1 MTRSVLRRSIEF
13 VTQHNRITLVVML
26 LLTGVVLAG
35 IPQIDAGSQAGG
47 TAADFENVDRVEAA
61 RYVQDHYGTDRTS
74 NVTVETVYVRDDGGN
89 VLSKESLLAG
99 LRYQQAIRDDESVR
113 TALHGDGVRGF
124 ANLVAMQAADERRPD
139 LSEQIR
145 ALERASPAE
154 VRRISA
160 QILAANPQA
169 RRFLP
174 ADHGDD
180 PTSNDRRM
188 LVFLSAETP
197 SETRS
202 EATKTLYESANDR
215 AGFFTLGEHAAD
227 ASRAHFF
234 NEMNELVLPL
244 ALLIIL
250 TVLAFTYRDL
260 VDVVVGMVGV
270 VLSVSWMFGLLGWF
284 DVSAGTVAIV
294 PVVLVTGLSIDFGFH
309 VFNRYREQRGED
321 EGIREPMGR
330 GVHLVATALV
340 LVTVTAA
347 IGFLS
352 NVVNPMPLIR
362 DLGISITLG
371 VISSFVLFLTVV
383 PALKISV
390 DGLLERFGIDRHKQ
404 PLGRGRHLEPLL
416 ERNVALARRA
426 APLVLAAALVLGAA
440 GGLAWSSLDEQSFQ
454 QSEGDV
460 AEWKQRLPDPVG
472 WEPNPI
478 GERFE
483 HVEQVYHPASDDDV
497 TRPRILVEGDVTDD
511 GTLEAVH
518 DGVERIENEGV
529 LVDRPGEHPVTSPLT
544 AMQAAAERNAS
555 FAAAFRRTDT
565 NGNGVPDTD
574 LATLYD
580 RLYAMD
586 ADAAS
591 RVVERTD
598 GEYRSVLV
606 TVAVEVDYAHADAT
620 VESLEAGVAPMD
632 GAVDATNANREAT
645 ITGELAITEAIV
657 DELVDGILLT
667 MAVAL
672 LAILLTL
679 AVVFRV
685 THGSASLGVAVSI
698 PIALVI
704 GFVVGGM
711 YLLDIPL
718 TLVTALLMSLVVG
731 LGVDYN
737 IHVGDRFADE
747 RRAGKPPVEALR
759 TAVVGTGGAL
769 LGSTLTTTGAFAT
782 IILVPHPQLQ
792 SFGSIVVIALV
803 TAFLSSVL
811 VLPSLLLLW
820 ERHVPESVATPDSAG
835 AVASD

>member
-13 VTQHNRITLVVML
+13 VTQHNRITLLVML

-61 RYVQDHYGTDRTS
+61 RYVQDHYGTNRTS
-74 NVTVETVYVRDDGGN
+74 NVTVETVYVRDEGGN

-99 LRYQQAIRDDESVR
+99 LRYQQAIRDDESVQA
-113 TALHGDGVRGF
+113 ALHGNGVRGF
-124 ANLVAMQAADERRPD
+124 ANLVATQVADERCPD

-145 ALERASPAE
+145 ALERASPVE
-154 VRRISA
+154 VRRISSR
-160 QILAANPQA
+160 ILAENPQA

-174 ADHGDD
+174 ADHGDN

-188 LVFLSAETP
+188 LVFLTADAS

-202 EATKTLYESANDR
+202 EATETLYESANDR
-215 AGFFTLGEHAAD
+215 SGFFTLGEHAAD

-260 VDVVVGMVGV
+260 VDVVVGMTGV
-270 VLSVSWMFGLLGWF
+270 VLSVLWMFGLLGWF

-330 GVHLVATALV
+330 GVRLVATALV

-426 APLVLAAALVLGAA
+426 APLVLAVAIILGTA
-440 GGLAWSSLDEQSFQ
+440 GGLAWGSLDEQSFQ

-497 TRPRILVEGDVTDD
+497 TRSRILIEGDVTDD

-518 DGVERIENEGV
+518 DGVARIEDEGV
-529 LVDRPGEHPVTSPLT
+529 LVDRPGQHPVTSPLT

-555 FAAAFRRTDT
+555 FAAAFRRADT
-565 NGNGVPDTD
+565 NGNGVPDSD

-580 RLYAMD
+580 RLYAID
-586 ADAAS
+586 SDAAS

-606 TVAVEVDYAHADAT
+606 TVAVEVDYATADST
-620 VESLEAGVAPMD
+620 VESLEAGVAAMD
-632 GAVDATNANREAT
+632 GAETNANREAT
-645 ITGELAITEAIV
+645 ITGDLAITEAIV

-672 LAILLTL
+672 LAIVLTL

-747 RRAGKPPVEALR
+747 RRAGKSPVEALR

-782 IILVPHPQLQ
+782 ITLVPHPQLQ

-820 ERHVPESVATPDSAG
+820 ERHVPEAVTAADATG